1 MTEGFL
7 LDAHVDGRGN
17 MVTWIRDERSA
28 HAYRQPHRPAFF
40 VHAAAGDLERL
51 QQRLV
56 RLDARIRCR
65 KEARRLGLE
74 RRRKTVL
81 RVTVPHPLRLIDI
94 AQRLDRWGAH
104 HRHDLYDVDLRDSHR
119 HFLTR
124 RLFPFARVNAQGA
137 CADPRTIGHPAPG
150 PSPAPTFTPLD
161 GQWDP
166 DPPLPNLRAARL
178 QVGLDRPKG
187 TPANPTHPIKS
198 ASLDDQTLTGTESEV
213 LERLNELIQQRD
225 PDILFTRHGDRFL
238 LAHLHERARHHSIPL
253 QLGRAPDPPRP
264 ARAAKSYWSYGQIK
278 WQPAVQ
284 LLRGRLHLDEAAS
297 FFYREAGLAGLVDL
311 ARISSTPLQELARL
325 GPGTAVTAIQ
335 IDRAKREDRL
345 VPWKKNRAED
355 FKTERRLVEADRGG
369 YIHDPHVGLH
379 EGVVELD
386 FSSMYPS
393 IMTSRNVSPE
403 TIQCD
408 CCNPRT
414 PGAFLVPQL
423 GYITC
428 RRNGFVGRAIAPLLQ
443 RREVMKKRLK
453 QDPEDRARWQ
463 GASDALKWLL
473 VCSFGYQGYRNARFG
488 RIECHETICAWGREL
503 LLTAGEVAQEQG
515 FRVLHGI
522 VDSLW
527 LAPEKHTDPETLT
540 ARAERLGEAVS
551 RALHVRL
558 DVEGAYDWIVFL
570 PTRMHQAAGVD
581 SIGALNRFYGKFHD
595 PPKKATRSQ
604 AGQQVDHLA
613 DGQLKVRG
621 VEMRQRSAP
630 GIVRE
635 AQERFL
641 MAVHPAMDAEGFRQR
656 IPQGLEAAGTTIE
669 RLRDGDVPLS
679 ELVIQKSVGKEL
691 SAYRVKTETKAA
703 LQLLADKGVE
713 VAPGDVVRY
722 IVKDAQAREPGERV
736 AEERLLTGDEP
747 YDPAHY
753 ETLVLRSLESLLL
766 PFGWDLGGLGE
777 RYASRRQV
785 RLERYGVAAHV
796 QATGTDRQR
805 LDSS

>member
-7 LDAHVDGRGN
+7 LDAHSDGKGG
-17 MVTWIRDERSA
+17 MITWVRDKQGA
-28 HAYRQPHRPAFF
+28 HAYRHPATPAFF
-40 VHAAAGDLERL
+40 VHAAPGDLERL
-51 QQRLV
+51 ERRLT
-56 RLDARIRCR
+56 RLDPRITCR
-65 KEARRLGLE
+65 LESRRLGLE
-74 RRRKTVL
+74 RRREPVL
-81 RVTVPHPLRLIDI
+81 RVGVPHPLRLIDI
-94 AQRLDRWGAH
+94 AQKLDRWGAH

-119 HFLTR
+119 HFLAT
-124 RLFPFARVNAQGA
+124 RLFPFARVRTNGESI
-137 CADPRTIGHPAPG
+137 DPGTIGRRTTPAPC
-150 PSPAPTFTPLD
+150 APDLTALD
-161 GQWDP
+161 GQWDG
-166 DPPLPNLRAARL
+166 DPPLPDLTTARL
-178 QVGLDRPKG
+178 HVGLDRPAG
-187 TPANPTHPIKS
+187 VPANPKHPIKT
-198 ASLDDQTLTGTESEV
+198 AALDDQTLTGTESEV
-213 LERLNELIQQRD
+213 LEGLNALIRQRD
-225 PDILFTRHGDRFL
+225 PDILFTHHGDRFL
-238 LAHLHERARHHSIPL
+238 LAHLRERARQHAIPL

-278 WQPAVQ
+278 WQPAVE

-297 FFYREAGLAGLVDL
+297 FFYREAGLAGIVDL

-355 FKTERRLVEADRGG
+355 FKTEKRLVEADRGG
-369 YIHDPHVGLH
+369 YIHDPEVGLH

-403 TIQCD
+403 TIQCN
-408 CCNPRT
+408 CCGPQT

-428 RRNGFVGRAIAPLLQ
+428 RRNGFVGRAIAPLLE
-443 RREVMKKRLK
+443 RREVMKRRLK
-453 QDPEDRARWQ
+453 EDPEDRARWQ

-503 LLTAGEVAQEQG
+503 LLTAGEVAQEQD
-515 FRVLHGI
+515 FCVLHGI

-527 LAPEKHTDPETLT
+527 LAPRTYTDATTLT
-540 ARAERLGEAVS
+540 ARAQHLGDAVS
-551 RALHVRL
+551 RALGVRL

-570 PTRMHQAAGVD
+570 PTRMHQASGVE
-581 SIGALNRFYGKFHD
+581 SIGALNRFYGKFHE
-595 PPKKATRSQ
+595 PPKKTTRSQ
-604 AGQQVDHLA
+604 AGQQPDHLA

-635 AQERFL
+635 AQKGFL
-641 MAVHPAMDAEGFRQR
+641 MAVYPAMDAEGFRER
-656 IPQGLEAAGTTIE
+656 IPKALEAAGATIK

-691 SAYRVKTETKAA
+691 TAYRVKTETKAA

-713 VAPGDVVRY
+713 IAPGDVVRY
-722 IVKDAQAREPGERV
+722 IVKDARAREPGERV
-736 AEERLLTGDEP
+736 AEERLLTGDEH

-766 PFGWDLGGLGE
+766 PFGWDLEKLAE
-777 RYASRRQV
+777 HYTTNRQA
-785 RLERYGVAAHV
+785 RLSRYGVEGGV
-796 QATGTDRQR
+796 TV
-805 LDSS
+805 SSSR